1 MRQIGDAILDFS
13 DYMLVFIMFQS
24 SFIKYEDFLKISI
37 YLNFGLTILFLIYF
51 HLGIKLD
58 YVFVK

>member
-24 SFIKYEDFLKISI
+24 SLLSMKTSSKSQFIL
-37 YLNFGLTILFLIYF
+37 ILAL
-51 HLGIKLD
+51 
-58 YVFVK
+58 VFFF